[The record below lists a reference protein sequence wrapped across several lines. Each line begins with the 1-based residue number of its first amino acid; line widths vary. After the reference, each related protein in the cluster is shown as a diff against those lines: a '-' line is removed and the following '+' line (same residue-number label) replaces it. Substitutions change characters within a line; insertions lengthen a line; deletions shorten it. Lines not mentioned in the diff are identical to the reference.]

1 MPPPTMSGSPPPPR
15 SPSET
20 SSCRPRLLVFEQDG
34 PSEKV
39 LMVDLSS
46 SSDEEG
52 LIPDTSWDVEFTKNL
67 FGDLNHDVLGPPGDD
82 KIIILNDSSEE
93 EEEVRKEKTIG
104 AEDVPSFATR
114 SPISTITTDTDDA
127 PTGGEKR

>member
-1 MPPPTMSGSPPPPR
+1 
-15 SPSET
+15 
-20 SSCRPRLLVFEQDG
+20 
-34 PSEKV
+34 
-39 LMVDLSS
+39 MVDLSS

-104 AEDVPSFATR
+104 AEDVPSFAKR